1 MTGCDRRLLGSLGIH
16 DGSLAA
22 WVKEHQRS
30 NAPDAISDDELQRLR
45 KDNAELKQDCEI
57 LKRAGRTFC
66 ERDNQVSRCWFID
79 DNHHLFEVKRLCE
92 LVGVSSGPLLSLET
106 ATNLRARA
114 C

>member
-1 MTGCDRRLLGSLGIH
+1 MSRPSKYTEQLRREAIELFLSEDRLRSKVAGSLGIH

-57 LKRAGRTFC
+57 LKRA
-66 ERDNQVSRCWFID
+66 
-79 DNHHLFEVKRLCE
+79 
-92 LVGVSSGPLLSLET
+92 
-106 ATNLRARA
+106 AARFA
-114 C
+114 KGTTR